1 MRSVSSQAEPE
12 TRPGASRAE
21 RNFWVTKWVTTVLAS
36 ILIMC
41 VDSGLR
47 AQDPQSAID
56 DARQLA
62 EYLDRAHSHITEAA
76 RNGNIRA
83 ERVLAVIMDKPV
95 EFREAPPYGL
105 LNLLIGRVVDSLQPG
120 TVVDI
125 REEKIVPTF
134 RGGEVWYSIQVLYS
148 PEEQENTQH
157 LEGWINAGVSGFGG
171 LMVANQAAAR

>member
-1 MRSVSSQAEPE
+1 MRSLRTGADPE
-12 TRPGASRAE
+12 TTPGRSPSE
-21 RNFWVTKWVTTVLAS
+21 RNFRVTKWAAAVLAS
-36 ILIMC
+36 VLIMC
-41 VDSGLR
+41 VDSNLR

-56 DARQLA
+56 DTRQFA
-62 EYLDRAHSHITEAA
+62 EYLDQAHSHINQAA
-76 RNGNIRA
+76 TIGNIRA